1 VSCVPGDRVVLITGA
16 SSGIGQATATLLA
29 TRGFRV
35 YGTSRKPRSDKM
47 DGYEM
52 LKLDVTSDE
61 SVSSC
66 VQTLMQQA
74 NRLDILVNNAGY
86 GLFGA
91 VEETSIQEAK
101 AQLETNFFGVVRM
114 VKAAL
119 PIMRRQ
125 KEGWIINVSSFGG
138 LSGNPFQAFYCASKF
153 ALEGYTEALRHEV
166 KRLNV
171 NVSIVEPGWFKT
183 DIGIKAPRAA
193 ENLDCYREACERVTQ
208 LYSEYLENGGDPKLV
223 AETVMRIVES
233 KSPRLRYAVG
243 EGNWRNALKRV
254 LPESVVENYARK
266 YYGIDG

>member
-1 VSCVPGDRVVLITGA
+1 MPEDKVVLVTGA
-16 SSGIGQATATLLA
+16 SSGIGQATASLLA

-35 YGTSRKPRSDKM
+35 YGTSREPRSDKM

-61 SVSSC
+61 SVSAC
-66 VQTLMQQA
+66 VQTLMQRS

-101 AQLETNFFGVVRM
+101 AQLETNFFGAVRM
-114 VKAAL
+114 VRSVL
-119 PIMRRQ
+119 PMMRRQ
-125 KEGWIINVSSFGG
+125 KQGWIINVSSFAG

-183 DIGIKAPRAA
+183 DIGIKGPRAA
-193 ENLDCYREACERVTQ
+193 ENLDCYREACGRVARV
-208 LYSEYLENGGDPKLV
+208 YNGYLENGSDPKLV
-223 AETVMRIVES
+223 AETILRILES
-233 KSPRLRYAVG
+233 RSPRLRYAVG
-243 EGNWRNALKRV
+243 EGRWRNTLKHV
-254 LPESVVENYARK
+254 FPESVVENYARK
-266 YYGIDG
+266 YYDIDG